1 MKKGIIAFSLATSI
15 LAITFNSN
23 NVHNKKIYNDYLKK
37 DNNGYEIDKER
48 KTILSFTS
56 YLDWAYD
63 LTDSKVLTDSFEYIA
78 LIKID
83 SIDGVDNYDTVIN
96 QYVLPY
102 TYGKATVLK
111 VLKGN
116 INQEQI
122 DFRRLGGK
130 ISFEK
135 WLEGDDAPEKIIKI
149 KEESGLKNIK
159 NENIIVNSTMSDDI
173 DVEKG
178 KIYLAFL
185 EYDSSLN
192 KENEYWIGGM
202 QYGLR
207 EVQQSNI
214 SLSSNNSIGNLKVK
228 DNTTGNWTNLRDVV
242 IIDSIK

>member
-1 MKKGIIAFSLATSI
+1 MKKGIIVFSIATSI
-15 LAITFNSN
+15 LAISFNRN
-23 NVHNKKIYNDYLKK
+23 HVHNNKNNNDYLQK
-37 DNNGYEIDKER
+37 DNNAYVIDKDE
-48 KTILSFTS
+48 KTILSFTP
-56 YLDWAYD
+56 YLDLAYD
-63 LTDSKVLTDSFEYIA
+63 LTDSKVLTDAFEYIA

-116 INQEQI
+116 INQKQI
-122 DFRRLGGK
+122 NFRRLGGK

-135 WLEGDDAPEKIIKI
+135 WLEGDDAPEKIMKI
-149 KEESGLKNIK
+149 KEEKGLKNVK
-159 NENIIVNSTMSDDI
+159 NENIIVNTTMSDDI
-173 DVEKG
+173 DIEKG

-185 EYDSSLN
+185 EYDPSLN
-192 KENEYWIGGM
+192 KGNEYWIGGV

-214 SLSSNNSIGNLKVK
+214 SLSSNNNIGNLKVK
-228 DNTTGNWTNLRDVV
+228 DNTTGNWVNLKDVV
-242 IIDSIK
+242 IINSIK